1 MKVLFTIF
9 WNALVFLAMSQLVW
23 SLPIYE
29 MDDHSAHG
37 VRFSGNDQ
45 FYVLAAN
52 NFENFDIHSYPNV
65 LWAKGSIR
73 YPFPNFYVYSL
84 AVLSDNNSISYPN
97 RYRFVVVGENMKTQD
112 VSLIYV
118 IINISDNGM
127 FKNCHRIVVEQ

>member
-45 FYVLAAN
+45 FNVAAAN
-52 NFENFDIHSYPNV
+52 NIEYFFIHFYPYV
-65 LWAKGSIR
+65 HRADFYMQ
-73 YPFPNFYVYSL
+73 YPFKNLYVYSL
-84 AVLSDNNSISYPN
+84 AVLSNNNSVSYPK
-97 RYRFVVVGENMKTQD
+97 RYRFVVVGEDMQTQD
-112 VSLIYV
+112 ILFIVFTV
-118 IINISDNGM
+118 NISDKGM
-127 FKNCHRIVVEQ
+127 SKNCHQKVVDR